1 MISVLL
7 ELLLGRL
14 RYFIAVVPPQPNSP
28 PDLSSE
34 SSSKGSSF
42 PAIRTKPVPFA
53 VGSLEDDEAFGY
65 LKRVIVTPAVH
76 TSLLKFLHINIQC
89 TEQNSHYSQSFS
101 RSYGSN
107 LPTSLTY
114 LKLTGQRLLTLGD
127 LIILPNFF
135 PFLQLICFNAKLLET
150 TNPDSI
156 TVHLE
161 PFSTSAFKIL
171 T

>member
-65 LKRVIVTPAVH
+65 LKRVIVTPAVYPRFFE
-76 TSLLKFLHINIQC
+76 FLHFNFQS
-89 TEQNSHYSQSFS
+89 TGQNSHYSQSFS
-101 RSYGSN
+101 RSYGSI

-114 LKLTGQRLLTLGD
+114 FILLSQRLLTLETS
-127 LIILPNFF
+127 
-135 PFLQLICFNAKLLET
+135 KLLET